1 MDRLN
6 ALRIFCSVADT
17 LQFRETATRLAIS
30 PQVISRIVGELEE
43 ELGES
48 LFQRS
53 TRQVQLTDFGRELLP
68 QARLAVQQADEIFSK
83 NAKASLQEMSGTVR
97 VSVPDM
103 PVVDEIAVNLMQKLT
118 AYPDL
123 HIDWRSSM
131 KKSNVV
137 DERIDIGLRFG
148 AAPSDNS
155 LIVKRVAGI
164 REIIVAAPEL
174 LANFGTPQSWQ
185 DLQKLPLAVQVD
197 INTGRAFAWEMND
210 EIRFQPNQP
219 RFTADSMGTLLHIAL
234 AAQAAACL
242 HQSLCRPYLQS
253 GELVEIF
260 PETDRTLWGAFLYR
274 PNRNITPPR
283 IKKVFELLAESVRE
297 AMGEK

>member
-97 VSVPDM
+97 VSVPDT
-103 PVVDEIAVNLMQKLT
+103 PVVDEIAVNLMQKLA

-123 HIDWRSSM
+123 QIDWRSSM
-131 KKSNVV
+131 KKLNVV

-148 AAPSDNS
+148 LAPSDNS
-155 LIVKRVAGI
+155 LIVKRVADV
-164 REIIVAAPEL
+164 REVIAAAPAL
-174 LANFGTPQSWQ
+174 LEKYGTPKTFQ
-185 DLQKLPLAVQVD
+185 DLSALPLAVQVD
-197 INTGRAFAWEMND
+197 INSGRTFAWLMKNEN
-210 EIRFQPNQP
+210 RFLPSQP
-219 RFTADSMGTLLHIAL
+219 RFTTDSMRTVLHIAL
-234 AAQAAACL
+234 AAQAAVCL
-242 HQSLCRPYLQS
+242 HKNLCRDYLQS
-253 GELVEIF
+253 GELVEIL

-283 IKKVFELLAESVRE
+283 IKKVFELLGESV
-297 AMGEK
+297 GEVLGG